1 MLYWFEQKYKKK
13 IAKLKK
19 TYKSEMSKLGVHIAK
34 GFAKGIEKGSSDV
47 YKAIAKMTGQTV
59 KQVKKSLGIHSP
71 SKVMA
76 ELGGYTGLGFVQG
89 LQKETQNLADI
100 ITNSLPTKVDAPS
113 ISGTNTSVANNSN
126 NIPVQLNLMMDSKV
140 IASST
145 FNQLDVMQGANIKL
159 IQRGLSR
166 G

>member
-1 MLYWFEQKYKKK
+1 MK
-13 IAKLKK
+13 
-19 TYKSEMSKLGVHIAK
+19 KLGANVAK
-34 GFAKGIEKGSSDV
+34 GFANGIEKGCDSV

-89 LQKETQNLADI
+89 LQKETENLADI

-113 ISGTNTSVANNSN
+113 IAGTNTSVANNLN
-126 NIPVQLNLMMDSKV
+126 NTPVQLNLMMDSKI